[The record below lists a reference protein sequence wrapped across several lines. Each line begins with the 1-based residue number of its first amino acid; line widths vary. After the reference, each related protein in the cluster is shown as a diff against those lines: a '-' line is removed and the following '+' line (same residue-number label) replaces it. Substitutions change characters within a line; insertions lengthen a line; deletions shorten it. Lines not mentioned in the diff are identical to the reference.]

1 MTTLKC
7 ILSEE
12 KRSTHF
18 DPRLLKRTFDNT
30 GWNAA
35 NSMKRSKDPF
45 EEPDD
50 SLPESP
56 GGTEENEGQDQ
67 GAVGVDVHRGGDV
80 NTDSREQPST
90 SKGTSVVVGT
100 AGPISKPNE
109 EDKEEEEENMD
120 VQLGKLSSS
129 SDPDKLAKMQ

>member
-1 MTTLKC
+1 
-7 ILSEE
+7 
-12 KRSTHF
+12 
-18 DPRLLKRTFDNT
+18 
-30 GWNAA
+30 
-35 NSMKRSKDPF
+35 MKRSKDPF
-45 EEPDD
+45 EETDD

-109 EDKEEEEENMD
+109 IRRKR
-120 VQLGKLSSS
+120 KKIWTCS
-129 SDPDKLAKMQ
+129 